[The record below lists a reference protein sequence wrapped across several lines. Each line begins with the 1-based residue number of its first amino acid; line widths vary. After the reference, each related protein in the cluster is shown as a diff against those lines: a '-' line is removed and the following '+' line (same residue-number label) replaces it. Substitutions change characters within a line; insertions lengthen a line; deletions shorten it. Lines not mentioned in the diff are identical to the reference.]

1 MAAPALLVSGMLLTS
16 VAPVSAASSTDQ
28 ARYSSDQLS
37 PRQWAS
43 LKAELDA
50 SQLPRSTT
58 LVDGVRTTIY
68 TLPTGSML
76 SMSEPVHN
84 KSISRENTSPQLSVG
99 GCGFQRLCVW
109 LNRGDQ
115 LIVAAGSFAGLTAI
129 ICMAGPAACVVAAV
143 VAAAV
148 FQAISNQGYI
158 CPNYMVVEVL
168 FSPGTI
174 RGCY

>member
-1 MAAPALLVSGMLLTS
+1 
-16 VAPVSAASSTDQ
+16 
-28 ARYSSDQLS
+28 
-37 PRQWAS
+37 
-43 LKAELDA
+43 
-50 SQLPRSTT
+50 
-58 LVDGVRTTIY
+58 
-68 TLPTGSML
+68 
-76 SMSEPVHN
+76 
-84 KSISRENTSPQLSVG
+84 
-99 GCGFQRLCVW
+99 
-109 LNRGDQ
+109 

-148 FQAISNQGYI
+148 FQAISNQDYI